1 MSARVKIGSAETKK
15 ELLFFL
21 AALSFG
27 FKWSLERSLLKR
39 LEKPNRTKQT
49 IGVRPLDCP
58 SNSYIG
64 GIPLVELHGWGSW
77 WGGSFDIINILKI

>member
-27 FKWSLERSLLKR
+27 FKWSVEWKLVKATGTAQRNKANDWRETFFYSQFTITKLLLKENWFR
-39 LEKPNRTKQT
+39 
-49 IGVRPLDCP
+49 
-58 SNSYIG
+58 
-64 GIPLVELHGWGSW
+64 
-77 WGGSFDIINILKI
+77 